1 MGPAPLEDLIMAF
14 AKLPGIGRVTA
25 QRLALY
31 VVKRPRDEAEQLAHA
46 IVGVKDGIKKCSE
59 CFNFTELS
67 SELCAVCRDERR
79 DRLCICVVEEASD
92 VLALE
97 ANQIHRGVFHVLG
110 GVLSP
115 LEGIS
120 PDDLR
125 ITELVERVQ
134 REQTREVILALNAGP
149 EGDATANYLHQ
160 LLSAQTRVSRPARGL
175 PVGADLDLAD
185 RVTLTHAFAGRSPL

>member
-46 IVGVKDGIKKCSE
+46 LVGVKDGIKKCSE

-67 SELCAVCRDERR
+67 SELCAVCRDDRR
-79 DRLCICVVEEASD
+79 DRQCICVVEEASD

-185 RVTLTHAFAGRSPL
+185 RVTLTHAFAGRSSL

>member
-1 MGPAPLEDLIMAF
+1 MGPAPLEDLIIAF

-31 VVKRPRDEAEQLAHA
+31 VIKRPREEAEQLAHA
-46 IVGVKDGIKKCSE
+46 LVGVKDGLQYCTD
-59 CFNFTELS
+59 CFNFTELGS
-67 SELCAVCRDERR
+67 GLCVICRDERR
-79 DRLCICVVEEASD
+79 DKQCICVVEEASD

-115 LEGIS
+115 LEGVA
-120 PDDLR
+120 PEDLR
-125 ITELVERVQ
+125 IGELVERVK
-134 REQTREVILALNAGP
+134 RDEAREVILALNAGP
-149 EGDATANYLHQ
+149 EGDATASYLHQ
-160 LLSAQTRVSRPARGL
+160 LLSALTRVSRPARGL

-185 RVTLTHAFAGRSPL
+185 RVTLTHAFAGRSLL

>member
-46 IVGVKDGIKKCSE
+46 LVGVKDGIKMCSE

>member
-1 MGPAPLEDLIMAF
+1 MGPAPLEDLIIAF

-31 VVKRPRDEAEQLAHA
+31 VIKRPREEAEQLAHA
-46 IVGVKDGIKKCSE
+46 LVGVKDGLRYCAD
-59 CFNFTELS
+59 CFNFTELG
-67 SELCAVCRDERR
+67 SELCTICRDERR
-79 DRLCICVVEEASD
+79 DKQCICVVEEASD
-92 VLALE
+92 VLVLE

-115 LEGIS
+115 LEGIA
-120 PDDLR
+120 PEDLH
-125 ITELVERVQ
+125 IGELVERVKRDQ
-134 REQTREVILALNAGP
+134 AREVILALNAGP

-160 LLSAQTRVSRPARGL
+160 LLSMQTQVSRPARGL

-185 RVTLTHAFAGRSPL
+185 RVTLTHAFAGRSSL